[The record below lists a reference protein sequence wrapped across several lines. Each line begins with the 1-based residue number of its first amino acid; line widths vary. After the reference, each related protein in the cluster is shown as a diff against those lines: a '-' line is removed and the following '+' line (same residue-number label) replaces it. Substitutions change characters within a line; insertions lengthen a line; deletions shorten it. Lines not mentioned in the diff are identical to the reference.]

1 MVHKIITL
9 STIAAILAIGTSSSA
24 AAPLSQDSNFVRDL
38 DLLDKRDLADAL
50 LLFARSGK
58 RKIIEK
64 GAREGADLLVGDK
77 IRGKI
82 EDTVTSVTQSAF
94 DRLTKP
100 PPKKGSM
107 FGFRSVLF
115 LHPSSHQIFL
125 CSSLSAD
132 NKKTVNIPNAKGAA
146 PVLPPTSAKAIQNAA
161 SNVAPGGSR
170 LMGIVHPVPGG
181 STSPLTQ
188 APIDTQTK
196 KALAKKT
203 LTPTLVP
210 PPAAK
215 TATKKGTGKKRRD
228 IDILDVLLEARWAEL
243 LDELD

>member
-100 PPKKGSM
+100 PPKKGS
-107 FGFRSVLF
+107 
-115 LHPSSHQIFL
+115 I
-125 CSSLSAD
+125 AD